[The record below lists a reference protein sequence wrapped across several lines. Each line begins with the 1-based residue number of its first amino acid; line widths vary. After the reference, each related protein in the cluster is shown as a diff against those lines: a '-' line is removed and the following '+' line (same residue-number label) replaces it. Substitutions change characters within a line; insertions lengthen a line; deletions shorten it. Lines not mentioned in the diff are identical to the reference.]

1 MISTLHLNEKS
12 LLVILIVS
20 HSSENILV
28 NRNAYIG
35 IAIVVI
41 VAIAAAAYIS
51 LNPSTTTPTSSTT
64 TSSTS
69 TITTSSTSTTSAP
82 KPEDTLVVYTTV
94 DQQTFAPWQKV
105 FEEKYPGTRIQF
117 FTDTPGNIFTKITTE
132 RAANKP
138 TADVVMISLSLQL
151 SLQNKGL
158 LEQYNSPEA
167 AAYPAIFKDS
177 TGHWVAAMLLP
188 MLQVRNTALVPDS
201 DVPHTVDQLVDPKWK
216 GKDTIHDLT
225 LGTVGT
231 QYFATLKQYMG
242 EQEWTSF
249 MERLATNVQPIRKA
263 AFEDVINPV
272 ASGEESIAL
281 SVYMHDFL
289 GTKNKGAPVAAFTID
304 GLPVLTSLLPVGVVT
319 NATHPVAARLFMDWI
334 LSKDGQTMV
343 GNSEVRIAARQDIT
357 AKYTLQ
363 TVLPGKTPDDLK
375 IFPNDDVVKNSATY
389 KSYFTKLFTSQP

>member
-1 MISTLHLNEKS
+1 M
-12 LLVILIVS
+12 
-20 HSSENILV
+20 V
-28 NRNAYIG
+28 NRNVYIG
-35 IAIVVI
+35 IAIVLI
-41 VAIAAAAYIS
+41 IAIAGAAYITLS
-51 LNPSTTTPTSSTT
+51 PTATPP

-69 TITTSSTSTTSAP
+69 TSTSTTTSGP

-94 DQQTFAPWQKV
+94 DQQTFAPWQKA
-105 FEEKYPGTRIQF
+105 FEDKYPGTKIQF

-151 SLQNKGL
+151 SLQNKSL
-158 LEQYNSPEA
+158 LERYNSPEA
-167 AAYPAIFKDS
+167 AAYPAVFKDS

-188 MLQVRNTALVPDS
+188 MLQVRNTNLVPDS
-201 DVPHTVDQLVDPKWK
+201 DVPHTVDQLVDLKWK

-242 EQEWTSF
+242 EQQWTSF
-249 MERLATNVQPIRKA
+249 MERLATNVQPTREA
-263 AFEDVINPV
+263 AFENVIGPV
-272 ASGEESIAL
+272 ASGEKSIAL
-281 SVYMHDFL
+281 SVYMHDYL

-304 GLPVLTSLLPVGVVT
+304 GLPVLTSMIPVSVVT
-319 NATHPVAARLFMDWI
+319 NATHPIAARLFMDWI
-334 LSKDGQTMV
+334 LSKDGQTMI

-357 AKYTLQ
+357 AKYTLH
-363 TVLPGKTPDDLK
+363 TLLPDKTPDDLK
-375 IFPNDDVVKNSATY
+375 IFPNNDAVKNSTAY